1 MWTGTEKAVAD
12 LMIAPRDDAR
22 LYRKV
27 AFVLSPSAASR
38 YGTEAHVGKDG
49 DVVSRRRRT

>member
-1 MWTGTEKAVAD
+1 MDAAHTFKHDLYENMWTATANAVAD

-27 AFVLSPSAASR
+27 AFVLSSPAASML
-38 YGTEAHVGKDG
+38 TFDP
-49 DVVSRRRRT
+49 

>member
-1 MWTGTEKAVAD
+1 LDAAHTFKHDLYENMWTGTEKAVAD

-27 AFVLSPSAASR
+27 AFVLSPSATSML
-38 YGTEAHVGKDG
+38 TFDP
-49 DVVSRRRRT
+49 

>member
-1 MWTGTEKAVAD
+1 LDAAHTFKHDHYENMWTGTEKAVAD

-27 AFVLSPSAASR
+27 AFVLSPSAASML
-38 YGTEAHVGKDG
+38 TFDL
-49 DVVSRRRRT
+49 